1 MTRKRLWFPR
11 AHDLA
16 AERDQ
21 LAGELRSAQAQIASL
36 TQAAIVLDERERLA
50 REIHDT
56 IAQDLTNL
64 VLTVQRSRRELRY
77 GNAPGAATQLVILED
92 SMRRALKD
100 TRALV
105 ASGVPVGIEGGLTTA
120 LNQLGDQFEVETN
133 ISVTVRA
140 RGTADLSPETESMLL
155 HCAREALTNVREHSH
170 ASAASVTVSTTHGS
184 AVLRVADNGHGYE
197 TGDTIPHDDHGLAR
211 MRDLLVAANGSLS
224 IISAPGKGTALIASL
239 PDIPSISMQ
248 GLS

>member
-11 AHDLA
+11 VHDLA

-21 LAGELRSAQAQIASL
+21 LAGDLRAAQAQIASL

-56 IAQDLTNL
+56 IAQDLTTL
-64 VLTVQRSRRELRY
+64 VLTVQRGRRELRY
-77 GNAPGAATQLVILED
+77 GNAPAAATQLVILED

-120 LNQLGDQFEVETN
+120 LVELGEQVESESGV
-133 ISVTVRA
+133 SVTVRA
-140 RGTADLSPETESMLL
+140 RGTADLSPDTEALL
-155 HCAREALTNVREHSH
+155 VQCAREALTNVRMH
-170 ASAASVTVSTTHGS
+170 AEATAASMTVSTTHGS
-184 AVLRVADNGHGYE
+184 AVLRVADNGHGFDA
-197 TGDTIPHDDHGLAR
+197 GDSIPKDGHGLAR
-211 MRDLLVAANGSLS
+211 MRDQLVAVNGSLS
-224 IISAPGKGTALIASL
+224 VISTPGKGAAFVASVPYL
-239 PDIPSISMQ
+239 AAI
-248 GLS
+248 GV

>member
-11 AHDLA
+11 VHDLV

-21 LAGELRSAQAQIASL
+21 LAGDLRAAQARITSL
-36 TQAAIVLDERERLA
+36 TEAAVVLDERERLA

-64 VLTVQRSRRELRY
+64 VLTVQRGRRELRY
-77 GNAPGAATQLVILED
+77 GNAPAAATQLVILED

-120 LNQLGDQFEVETN
+120 LNQLGDQVENETGV
-133 ISVTVRA
+133 SVTVRA
-140 RGTADLSPETESMLL
+140 RGTAQLSTETESLLL
-155 HCAREALTNVREHSH
+155 HCAREALANIREHSG
-170 ASAASVTVSTTHGS
+170 STAASVTVSTTHGS
-184 AVLRVADNGHGYE
+184 AVLRVADNGRGFE
-197 TGDTIPHDDHGLAR
+197 PGDNIPNDGRGLAK
-211 MRDLLVAANGSLS
+211 MRDLLVTAHGSLTVVS
-224 IISAPGKGTALIASL
+224 SPGKGTALIASL
-239 PDIPSISMQ
+239 PDIPPMSLQ
-248 GLS
+248 